1 MLAVAVALMTVV
13 TLAVVIRSQAPAGA
27 AVPQGFT
34 EVTAFSGLVNP
45 TAVRFAADGR
55 VFVAEKRGVIQMYDG
70 VADTTPTTVADL
82 RTEVHNY
89 WDRGMLGLAV
99 DPGFPTQPSLYAL
112 YTFDGPIGGTAPRW
126 GTADADSDPCPT
138 PPGATTDG
146 CVVSAKLVKLT
157 LDLSNPSVATT
168 TKQDLI
174 HDWCQQYPSHSV
186 GDLVFGRDGALY
198 VSAGDGAS
206 FDWVDYG
213 QDGDPVNPCGDPPG
227 GVGGVMTAPSAEGG
241 ALRAQDLR
249 TSGDPVT
256 LDGTVIRVAPD
267 TGLPLSDNPNAAAS
281 DVNAQRIVAYGL
293 RNPFRM
299 STRPGTDELWI
310 GDVGWD
316 TWEEIDRL
324 VNPKGSVTNFG
335 WPCYEGTDRQP
346 SYDAADVKVCED
358 LYAQGTAHTKPYFP
372 YRHGLRLN
380 DSDNCNVP
388 SGSSTSGL
396 SFQFYSGGP
405 YPAEYDGALFFS
417 DYSRRCIWVMTTG
430 TDGLPDW
437 LTARPFVSEA
447 AGPVDLEL
455 SPRGELFYADVRGG
469 TIRRI
474 VYGTGPTS
482 CPAGEYLAEY
492 FPDTTPTGA
501 AATRVC
507 EAAPLDH
514 DWGAGGPAGVGVDGF
529 SARWTGTFSFPTQS
543 TYTFTAE
550 TDDGMRVWVDDAIL
564 IDEWRNQS
572 ATFTA
577 SRSLTAGSHAVKV
590 EYYEGI
596 QGGKAKLSWAGEV
609 TNAPPEPTI
618 AGPAEGTTWKVGD
631 TINFSGSATDPED
644 GALPASSLS
653 WEMILQHCPS
663 ECHAHPLQSWT
674 GVAGGSISAPDHEYP
689 SHLELR
695 LTATDGDGRTA
706 TVSRRLDPQT
716 TTVTVASEPAGLQLT
731 LGSQTAAAPFTR
743 TLIVGSTA
751 SLSAP
756 SPQTL
761 SDSTYA
767 FSRWSD
773 GGARSHNI
781 TAGATATTY
790 TATYTL
796 TD

>member
-1 MLAVAVALMTVV
+1 
-13 TLAVVIRSQAPAGA
+13 
-27 AVPQGFT
+27 
-34 EVTAFSGLVNP
+34 
-45 TAVRFAADGR
+45 
-55 VFVAEKRGVIQMYDG
+55 
-70 VADTTPTTVADL
+70 
-82 RTEVHNY
+82 
-89 WDRGMLGLAV
+89 
-99 DPGFPTQPSLYAL
+99 
-112 YTFDGPIGGTAPRW
+112 
-126 GTADADSDPCPT
+126 
-138 PPGATTDG
+138 
-146 CVVSAKLVKLT
+146 
-157 LDLSNPSVATT
+157 
-168 TKQDLI
+168 
-174 HDWCQQYPSHSV
+174 
-186 GDLVFGRDGALY
+186 
-198 VSAGDGAS
+198 
-206 FDWVDYG
+206 
-213 QDGDPVNPCGDPPG
+213 
-227 GVGGVMTAPSAEGG
+227 
-241 ALRAQDLR
+241 
-249 TSGDPVT
+249 

-281 DVNAQRIVAYGL
+281 DVNARRIVAYGL
-293 RNPFRM
+293 RNPFRI

-310 GDVGWD
+310 GDVGWN

-335 WPCYEGTDRQP
+335 WPCYEGTGRQP
-346 SYDAADVKVCED
+346 GYDAADLTVCED
-358 LYAQGTAHTKPYFP
+358 LYAQGTAHTKPYFT
-372 YRHGLRLN
+372 YRHGRRLN

-417 DYSRRCIWVMTTG
+417 DYSRKCIWVMTKAPG
-430 TDGLPDW
+430 GLPDR
-437 LTARPFVSEA
+437 LTARPFVSRA

-455 SPRGELFYADVRGG
+455 SPRGELFYADLRGG

-482 CPAGEYLAEY
+482 CPTGEYLAEY
-492 FPDTTPTGA
+492 FPGTTLTGT

-507 EAAPLDH
+507 EAAPLNH
-514 DWGAGGPAGVGVDGF
+514 DWGAGGPAGVEVDGF

-550 TDDGMRVWVDDAIL
+550 TDDGMRVWVDGAIL

-590 EYYEGI
+590 EYYEAI
-596 QGGKAKLSWAGEV
+596 QGAEAKLSWAGGV

-631 TINFSGSATDPED
+631 TIEFSGSATDPED

-663 ECHAHPLQSWT
+663 QCHAHPLQSWT
-674 GVAGGSISAPDHEYP
+674 GVTGGSISAPDHEYP
-689 SHLELR
+689 AYLELR

-716 TTVTVASEPAGLQLT
+716 TTVTVASQPAGLQLA
-731 LGSQTAAAPFTR
+731 LGSQIAVAPFTR

-756 SPQTL
+756 SPQEL
-761 SDSTYA
+761 SGSTYA

-796 TD
+796 P